1 MRLKMLSLL
10 VVLFATIS
18 CVNQNQAGVEVTD
31 PNGFEKKMAETDV
44 QLLDVR
50 TPEEYASGHLPN
62 AQNCDVLADDF
73 TEKVAVLDKEKPV
86 MVYCKMGGR
95 SSKAA
100 AKLKELGFKHITD
113 LEGGIMNWESADKTI
128 VK

>member
-1 MRLKMLSLL
+1 MSLF
-10 VVLFATIS
+10 VAAS
-18 CVNQNQAGVEVTD
+18 CVNQKQSGVEVVKPD
-31 PNGFEKKMAETDV
+31 GFETKMAEADV

-62 AQNCDVLADDF
+62 AKNYNVLADDF
-73 TEKVAVLDKEKPV
+73 ESKVAALDKEKPV

-113 LEGGIMNWESADKTI
+113 LEGGIMSWESAEKTI

>member
-1 MRLKMLSLL
+1 MLY
-10 VVLFATIS
+10 
-18 CVNQNQAGVEVTD
+18 EVIT
-31 PNGFEKKMAETDV
+31 
-44 QLLDVR
+44 
-50 TPEEYASGHLPN
+50 